1 MTNGRTA
8 AEVPNRVGDVDGLK
22 GRLHRH
28 LIQVIEEDRAH
39 VDEWDDDV
47 RRAFVKEKTE
57 AWISSH
63 RVAVNRREVAA
74 LVDSMIYEISGV
86 GPLQPLIDDDKVDD
100 ILVNG
105 AGAVFVER
113 RGRLQSTDVRF
124 EDADHVMRIIQR
136 IIAPLG
142 RRIDESCPMVDA
154 RLPDG
159 SRVNAI
165 IQPVALDGPYLS
177 IRKFRKRPFSA
188 DDLLAYGT
196 LDGRVIEVLRSAVIN
211 RCSLL
216 VSGGTGS
223 GKTTL
228 LNVLSRWIPKGERL
242 ITIEDA
248 AELSLE
254 HPHVVRLET
263 RPPNLEGAGEIRA
276 RDLVR
281 NALRMRPDRIIVGEV
296 RGDEAV
302 DMLQAMNTGHEGS
315 MTTIHANGPREAL
328 GRLEMLV
335 ALSDY
340 RGGELTLRRTVA
352 SAARLIVQ
360 IARCADGVRRVTHV
374 TEVGDLVDGNYDTR
388 DLFRLDENGA
398 WYEAPAAAGNRDK
411 SRSAA
416 DHARPG
422 DRDHG

>member
-1 MTNGRTA
+1 MSQARA
-8 AEVPNRVGDVDGLK
+8 ATLRMSAIGDLDGLK
-22 GRLHRH
+22 SRLHRH
-28 LIQVIEEDRAH
+28 LVRVIEQDRPDVEH
-39 VDEWDDDV
+39 WDDAA
-47 RRAFVKEKTE
+47 RRAFVKQKTE
-57 AWISSH
+57 TWIAGH
-63 RVAVNRREVAA
+63 RVAVNRREVGA
-74 LVDSMIYEISGV
+74 LVESMIHEIAGL
-86 GPLQPLIDDDKVDD
+86 GPIQPLVDDERVDD

-105 AGAVFVER
+105 AGTVFVER
-113 RGRLQSTDVRF
+113 RGRLQATDVRF
-124 EDADHVMRIIQR
+124 DDADHVMRIIQR

-154 RLPDG
+154 RLADG

-165 IQPVALDGPYLS
+165 IHPVALDGPYLS
-177 IRKFRKRPFSA
+177 IRKFRRRPLSA

-196 LDGRVIEVLRSAVIN
+196 FDARVAEILHTAVLARRSLI
-211 RCSLL
+211 

-228 LNVLSRWIPKGERL
+228 LNVLSRWIPEGERL

-248 AELSLE
+248 AELSLD

-263 RPPNLEGAGEIRA
+263 RPANLESVGEIRA

-315 MTTIHANGPREAL
+315 MTTIHANGPQEAL
-328 GRLEMLV
+328 ARLEMLV
-335 ALSDY
+335 ALGEY

-360 IARCADGVRRVTHV
+360 VSRAADGVRRVTHV
-374 TEVGDLVDGNYDTR
+374 SEVTGLVGDDYAIR
-388 DLFRLDENGA
+388 DVFRLDE
-398 WYEAPAAAGNRDK
+398 
-411 SRSAA
+411 SAA
-416 DHARPG
+416 SSSPPAGTGVDADPPG
-422 DRDHG
+422 GLA

>member
-1 MTNGRTA
+1 MTQARA
-8 AEVPNRVGDVDGLK
+8 AALVPRVADPAGLK

-28 LIQVIEEDRAH
+28 LIQVIEEDRTDVEH
-39 VDEWDDDV
+39 WDDGAL
-47 RRAFVKEKTE
+47 RAFVKEKTE
-57 AWISSH
+57 AWITSH
-63 RVAVNRREVAA
+63 RVAVNRREVAD
-74 LVDSMIYEISGV
+74 LVDSMIHEIAGV
-86 GPLQPLIDDDKVDD
+86 GPIQPLIDDDKVDD

-105 AGAVFVER
+105 AGTVFVER
-113 RGRLQSTDVRF
+113 RGRLQATDVRF
-124 EDADHVMRIIQR
+124 DDAEHVMRIIQR

-165 IQPVALDGPYLS
+165 IRPVALDGPYLS
-177 IRKFRKRPFSA
+177 IRKFRRRPLSA
-188 DDLLAYGT
+188 DDLVSYGT
-196 LDGRVIEVLRSAVIN
+196 LEPRVAELLRSAVAS

-228 LNVLSRWIPKGERL
+228 LNVLSRWIPEGERL

-248 AELSLE
+248 AELSLD

-263 RPPNLEGAGEIRA
+263 RAPNLEGVGEIRA

-328 GRLEMLV
+328 ARLEMLV
-335 ALSDY
+335 GLGDY
-340 RGGELTLRRTVA
+340 RGGEHTLRRTVA

-360 IARCADGVRRVTHV
+360 IARGADGVRRVTHV
-374 TEVGDLVDGNYDTR
+374 TEVTGLKDGNYETR
-388 DLFRLDENGA
+388 DVFRIDENGA
-398 WYEAPAAAGNRDK
+398 QLAGGASARDEGAHRALANRAPWGAG
-411 SRSAA
+411 
-416 DHARPG
+416 G
-422 DRDHG
+422 HG

>member
-1 MTNGRTA
+1 
-8 AEVPNRVGDVDGLK
+8 
-22 GRLHRH
+22 
-28 LIQVIEEDRAH
+28 
-39 VDEWDDDV
+39 
-47 RRAFVKEKTE
+47 
-57 AWISSH
+57 
-63 RVAVNRREVAA
+63 
-74 LVDSMIYEISGV
+74 
-86 GPLQPLIDDDKVDD
+86 
-100 ILVNG
+100 VNG
-105 AGAVFVER
+105 AGTVFVER
-113 RGRLQSTDVRF
+113 RGRLQPTDVRF
-124 EDADHVMRIIQR
+124 DDADHVMRIIQR

-177 IRKFRKRPFSA
+177 IRKFRRQPLSA
-188 DDLLAYGT
+188 NDLLAYGT
-196 LDGRVIEVLRSAVIN
+196 LDTRVVELLRTAVIN

-228 LNVLSRWIPKGERL
+228 LNVLSRWIPEGERL

-248 AELSLE
+248 AELSLD

-328 GRLEMLV
+328 ARLEMLV
-335 ALSDY
+335 ALGDY

-352 SAARLIVQ
+352 DAARLIVQ

-374 TEVGDLVDGNYDTR
+374 TEVAGLVGGDYETR
-388 DLFRLDENGA
+388 DVFRIDESSLPLA
-398 WYEAPAAAGNRDK
+398 EPAAPWDPRALRPASDRAPRGAG
-411 SRSAA
+411 
-416 DHARPG
+416 G
-422 DRDHG
+422 HG

>member
-1 MTNGRTA
+1 MSTA
-8 AEVPNRVGDVDGLK
+8 RAVPPAPSRGADLQGLK

-28 LIQVIEEDRAH
+28 LIQGIEEDRA
-39 VDEWDDDV
+39 EIERWDDEA
-47 RRAFVKEKTE
+47 RRAYVKEKTE
-57 AWISSH
+57 AWIASE
-63 RVAVNRREVAA
+63 RVAVNRREVAT
-74 LVDSMIYEISGV
+74 LVDGMIDEIVGV
-86 GPLQPLIDDDKVDD
+86 GPIQPLIDDEKVDD

-105 AGAVFVER
+105 AGTVFVER
-113 RGRLQSTDVRF
+113 RGRLQSTDVQF
-124 EDADHVMRIIQR
+124 MDADHVMRIIQR

-165 IQPVALDGPYLS
+165 IQPVALGGPYLS
-177 IRKFRKRPFSA
+177 IRKFRKQPLGA
-188 DDLLAYGT
+188 DRLLAYGT
-196 LDGRVIEVLRSAVIN
+196 FDDRMLELLRDAVVG
-211 RCSLL
+211 RCSIL

-228 LNVLSRWIPKGERL
+228 LNVMSRWIPPGERL

-248 AELSLE
+248 AELSLD

-315 MTTIHANGPREAL
+315 MTTVHANGPRDAL
-328 GRLEMLV
+328 IRLEMLV
-335 ALSDY
+335 ALGEY

-352 SAARLIVQ
+352 SAIGMIVQ
-360 IARCADGVRRVTHV
+360 VARCADGVRRVTHV
-374 TEVGDLVDGNYDTR
+374 TEVTGLVDGNYQTQ
-388 DLFRLDENGA
+388 DLFRFDPDGGRFEASGA
-398 WYEAPAAAGNRDK
+398 QASHAALRMHFSGAPHGAGGR
-411 SRSAA
+411 
-416 DHARPG
+416 G
-422 DRDHG
+422 

>member
-1 MTNGRTA
+1 MTNVRA
-8 AEVPNRVGDVDGLK
+8 AAAVPSRVADLDGLR

-39 VDEWDDDV
+39 VEEWDDGV

-57 AWISSH
+57 AWITSH

-74 LVDSMIYEISGV
+74 LVDSMIHEIAGV

-105 AGAVFVER
+105 AGTVFVER

-177 IRKFRKRPFSA
+177 IRKFRKRPLSA
-188 DDLLAYGT
+188 EELLAYGT
-196 LDGRVIEVLRSAVIN
+196 LDERVVELLRSAVIN

-228 LNVLSRWIPKGERL
+228 LNVLSRWIPAGERL

-248 AELSLE
+248 AELSLD

-328 GRLEMLV
+328 ARLEMLV

-340 RGGELTLRRTVA
+340 RGGEQTLRRTVA

-388 DLFRLDENGA
+388 DVFRLDENGTRFQ
-398 WYEAPAAAGNRDK
+398 APAAEWTHREL
-411 SRSAA
+411 RSGA

-422 DRDHG
+422 GGDHG